1 MRGWSFWEREQTVSE
16 RWYEYDF
23 AVLRLVPRVHRGE
36 CYNVGV
42 MVYCAS
48 ERFLGGRFVAE
59 IGGQG
64 ALDCELLGKYL
75 RGFEAVLAGNEGVG
89 GPIAGL
95 SRSERFHW
103 LCAPRSDVFQA
114 GAVHHGRCRDLE
126 CVMDELYGSF
136 VG

>member
-1 MRGWSFWEREQTVSE
+1 MSG
-16 RWYEYDF
+16 RWFEYDF

-42 MVYCAS
+42 MVYCAE
-48 ERFLGGRFVAE
+48 ERFLGGRFVPEVRVPEAM
-59 IGGQG
+59 
-64 ALDCELLGKYL
+64 DYELLGKYL
-75 RGFEAVLAGNEGVG
+75 RAFEAVLAGDERVG

-95 SRSERFHW
+95 SCSERFHW

-114 GAVHHGRCRDLE
+114 GAVHHGRCRELD
-126 CVMDELYGSF
+126 CVIDELFESF